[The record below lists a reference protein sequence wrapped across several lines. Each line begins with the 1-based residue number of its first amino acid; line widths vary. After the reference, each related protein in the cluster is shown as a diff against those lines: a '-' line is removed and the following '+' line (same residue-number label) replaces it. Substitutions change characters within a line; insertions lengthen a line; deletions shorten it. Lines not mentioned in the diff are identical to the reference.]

1 MARPPLELVW
11 TRYASANQSPFDAL
25 LVAAEEDAEA
35 AEGLALA
42 YAALDH
48 DARSA
53 LFTSVVR
60 DAEDAGRSPA
70 GPLALLLAVEE
81 DRALAERIARA
92 LSDASP
98 PPGRARGAGWTWGSS
113 EEGGIALASEGAA
126 AIALFGV
133 TWEGARLRALRAG
146 PVAKGQLEEGRRRLG
161 VPESAETIPLDA
173 AIDRLA
179 SQLWRARRASGPLP
193 EDLRALA
200 GLFAPYR

>member
-11 TRYASANQSPFDAL
+11 TRYTSAGQSPFDAL
-25 LVAAEEDAEA
+25 LVAAERDAEA

-48 DARSA
+48 EARSA
-53 LFTSVVR
+53 LFASVVR
-60 DAEDAGRSPA
+60 DAEEAGRSPA

-92 LSDASP
+92 LLDASP
-98 PPGRARGAGWTWGSS
+98 PPGRARGTGWVWGSS
-113 EEGGIALASEGAA
+113 EEGGIALASERGPAVT
-126 AIALFGV
+126 LFGV
-133 TWEGARLRALRAG
+133 AWQGARLRALTAA
-146 PVAKGQLEEGRRRLG
+146 PVAKGELEEGRLRLG
-161 VPESAETIPLDA
+161 VPESAEAIPLDA

-179 SQLWRARRASGPLP
+179 SQLWRARRAGGPLP

-200 GLFAPYR
+200 GFFAPYR